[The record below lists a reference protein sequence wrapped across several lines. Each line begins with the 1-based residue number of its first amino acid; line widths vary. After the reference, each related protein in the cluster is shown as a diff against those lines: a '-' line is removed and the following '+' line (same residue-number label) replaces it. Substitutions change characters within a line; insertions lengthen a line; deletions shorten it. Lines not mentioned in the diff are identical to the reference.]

1 MPRYYFHIHNGHDLE
16 LDPEGD
22 DFPDLGAAQAEA
34 KRVIR
39 ELWLDWAEARI
50 DMAIEIVNETGQTAL
65 RVPFANVIGPT
76 Q

>member
-1 MPRYYFHIHNGHDLE
+1 MPRYYLHLHTGQDLE

-34 KRVIR
+34 KRVIG
-39 ELWLDWAEARI
+39 ELWLDWPEARI
-50 DMAIEIVNETGQTAL
+50 GMAIEIVDETGQTVL
-65 RVPFANVIGPT
+65 RVPFADVIGRM